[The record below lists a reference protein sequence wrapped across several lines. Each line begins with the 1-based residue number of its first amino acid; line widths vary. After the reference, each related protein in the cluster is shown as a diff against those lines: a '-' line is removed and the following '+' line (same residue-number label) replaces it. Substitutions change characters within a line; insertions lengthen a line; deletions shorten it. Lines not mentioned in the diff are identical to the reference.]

1 MRKTH
6 YIGFVLL
13 ACSALMT
20 GCKDYLTEQEPGVTL
35 LNDFFTSKEAAVQNV
50 TACYVPLMWE
60 YNDTYY
66 AEWFIGDVVSDD
78 ALKGGQNTNDM
89 ADVYN
94 MENWKTIS
102 SNTLLRDF
110 YRAQF
115 QGIGRC
121 NLALKYLPDMKTDT
135 VFTPRLRQRL
145 MGEAYYLRAYYYFRL
160 LRVFGGVPLT
170 TIVLDSES
178 EWLRERSSVE
188 AVFLQIVADLKQ
200 ANATLWSVNEFVED
214 TARTATAGDATQLG
228 RATKGAAQA
237 MLLKTY
243 LYMASP
249 YWNKQIS
256 LDASE
261 CYTEAKAWGDSLIS
275 RGEYALASNYKDNFM
290 LAGENN
296 IESVF
301 EIQYAEAPWSD
312 YGEGNGY
319 TAGTFTPVLTR
330 SRSSKLGGGWGFNKP
345 TWNLY
350 NEYEPADPRRDITIL
365 YPSEADMDNKNEE
378 VYLGSPLLNRKYAM
392 YDEAKEVGGGY
403 GQWSLHASRGPI
415 NNKQIRYAD
424 VLLMYAEAALGLGD
438 EAAAKTYIN
447 KVRQRVGLGEVGTY
461 KISLN
466 GGDSIVPTTEQALRH
481 ERRMELAMEGHRW
494 FDLVRWGNTKAHMDA
509 YNATESAEARGHLA
523 TFEEGKHELFPIPYD
538 EIILNPH
545 LTQNYGY

>member
-1 MRKTH
+1 MKNIQIIT
-6 YIGFVLL
+6 LAL
-13 ACSALMT
+13 ACGALLT
-20 GCKDYLTEQEPGVTL
+20 GCKDWLTAPEPGVTL
-35 LNDFFTSKEAAVQNV
+35 LSDFYTSKEAAIQNV

-66 AEWFIGDVVSDD
+66 PEWFIGDVVSDD

-89 ADVYN
+89 ADVYD

-102 SNTLLRDF
+102 SNGLLRDF
-110 YRAQF
+110 YRAQY

-121 NLALKYLPDMKTDT
+121 NMALQYIPEMQTDT
-135 VFTPRLRQRL
+135 VFTASLKERLL
-145 MGEAYYLRAYYYFRL
+145 GEAYYLRAYYYFRL
-160 LRVFGGVPLT
+160 LRVYGGVPIT
-170 TIVLDSES
+170 TAVIDSEKD
-178 EWLRERSSVE
+178 WLRPRASVE
-188 AVFLQIVADLKQ
+188 EVFNLIVSDLKQ
-200 ANATLWSVNEFVED
+200 ANTYLWSVNTFVDD
-214 TARTATAGDATQLG
+214 TTRTSKKGDATQLG

-256 LDASE
+256 QNAAD
-261 CYTEAKAWGDSLIS
+261 CYTAAKAWGDSVITS
-275 RGEYALASNYKDNFM
+275 GDYALSGKYKDNFT

-301 EIQYAEAPWSD
+301 EIQYAEVAWGD

-319 TAGTFTPVLTR
+319 TAGSFTPILTR
-330 SRSSKLGGGWGFNKP
+330 SRSSKIGGGWGFNHP

-350 NEYEPADPRRDITIL
+350 NEYEQGDPRRDVTIL
-365 YPSEADMDNKNEE
+365 NPSETQMDNKVEE

-392 YDEAKEVGGGY
+392 YDEDKEVGGGY
-403 GQWSLHASRGPI
+403 GQWALHASRGPI

-424 VLLMYAEAALGLGD
+424 VLLMYAEACLGTGD
-438 EAAAKTYIN
+438 EGTAKTYIN
-447 KVRQRVGLGEVGTY
+447 KVRARVGLGEVGTY

-466 GGDSIVPTTEQALRH
+466 GADSIMPTTEQALRH

-494 FDLVRWGNTKAHMDA
+494 FDLVRWGGTKAHIEA
-509 YNATESAEARGHLA
+509 YQATESEEVRGHLA
-523 TFEEGKHELFPIPYD
+523 TFEEGKHEIFPIPYD
-538 EIILNPH
+538 EITLDPE
-545 LTQNYGY
+545 LEQNHGY

>member
-1 MRKTH
+1 MKKTL
-6 YIGFVLL
+6 YIVLAL
-13 ACSALMT
+13 AMGTLLT
-20 GCKDYLTEQEPGVTL
+20 GCKDYLTAPEPGVTL
-35 LNDFFTSKEAAVQNV
+35 LSDFFTSKEAAIQNV

-60 YNDTYY
+60 YNSTYFS
-66 AEWFIGDVVSDD
+66 EWFIGDVVSDD

-89 ADVYN
+89 ADAYN

-121 NLALKYLPDMKTDT
+121 NLSLRYIPEMSTDT
-135 VFTPRLRQRL
+135 LFTSQLQHRL

-170 TIVLDSES
+170 TTVIDSES
-178 EWLRERSSVE
+178 DWLQERSSVE
-188 AVFLQIVADLKQ
+188 TIFDQIVSDLKQ
-200 ANATLWSVNEFVED
+200 ANTYLLSVNEFVDD
-214 TARTATAGDATQLG
+214 TTRTAKAGDASQLG

-256 LDASE
+256 LDAAA
-261 CYTEAKAWGDSLIS
+261 CYAEAKAWGDSIIQ
-275 RGEYALASNYKDNFM
+275 RGEYALAKSYKENFM

-301 EIQYAEAPWSD
+301 EIQYAEVPWGD
-312 YGEGNGY
+312 YGSGNGY
-319 TAGTFTPVLTR
+319 TAGSFTPVLTR
-330 SRSSKLGGGWGFNKP
+330 SRSSKIGGGWGFNKP

-350 NEYEPADPRRDITIL
+350 NEYESNDPRRDITIL
-365 YPSEADMDNKNEE
+365 YPTDAEMDNKNEE
-378 VYLGSPLLNRKYAM
+378 VYLGTPLLSRKYAM
-392 YDEAKEVGGGY
+392 YDESKDVGGGY

-424 VLLMYAEAALGLGD
+424 VLLMYAEACLYTGD
-438 EAAAKTYIN
+438 EATAKTYIN
-447 KVRQRVGLGEVGTY
+447 KVRSRVGLDEVGTY

-509 YNATESAEARGHLA
+509 YNATESAEAQGHLA
-523 TFEEGKHELFPIPYD
+523 IFEEGKHELFPIPYD
-538 EIILNPH
+538 EIILDPK